1 MPSKPLFG
9 MPVVVGMSDAVMAM
23 RNTFS
28 CAKAGDSDSDS
39 SEAASREARAR
50 RLFFMHELRS
60 VGPHA
65 RSGPGFLRL
74 GDQPLK
80 PRQIVPRMR
89 LIVDAGCPQMDV
101 RDHRPQRLAQGAGGF
116 HGVEGS
122 A

>member
-28 CAKAGDSDSDS
+28 CAEAGDSDSS
-39 SEAASREARAR
+39 AAVSREARAR

-65 RSGPGFLRL
+65 RSGPAFYGQAINRSN
-74 GDQPLK
+74 
-80 PRQIVPRMR
+80 RAR
-89 LIVDAGCPQMDV
+89 
-101 RDHRPQRLAQGAGGF
+101 
-116 HGVEGS
+116 
-122 A
+122 